1 MSQNLYKYADSS
13 ITASIDLVDGLYEV
27 SIDNVVQGS
36 FEEMGDAAKYTSAEI
51 LKAMIEDTKCQEAI
65 RLSSF

>member
-27 SIDNVVQGS
+27 SIDNVVQGL
-36 FEEMGDAAKYTSAEI
+36 FKEMDDVAKYTSAEI
-51 LKAMIEDTKCQEAI
+51 LKAMIEDVKS
-65 RLSSF
+65 RDLVK

>member
-27 SIDNVVQGS
+27 SIDGVVQGL
-36 FEEMGDAAKYTSAEI
+36 FKEMDDAAKYMSAEI
-51 LKAMIEDTKCQEAI
+51 LKAMIEDVKS
-65 RLSSF
+65 RDLVK

>member
-27 SIDNVVQGS
+27 SIDGVVQGL
-36 FEEMGDAAKYTSAEI
+36 FKEMDDAAKYTSAEI
-51 LKAMIEDTKCQEAI
+51 LKAMIEDAKCQDVI
-65 RLSSF
+65 RQ

>member
-27 SIDNVVQGS
+27 SIDNVVQGL
-36 FEEMGDAAKYTSAEI
+36 FKEMDDAAKYTSAEI
-51 LKAMIEDTKCQEAI
+51 LKTMIEDVKS
-65 RLSSF
+65 RDLVK